1 MCNKTICNIK
11 KKCSTL
17 WTVKV
22 VPISTYSNWNVCWV
36 TTSSRSPKYS
46 KTKCVSILQLHS
58 IFFIGWNW
66 WKNQGRFVWNSI
78 AQQYQLQLIAFY
90 ILKLSVTL
98 LRHQELNFLSGCWC
112 FMGLRKTLYDCKIS
126 NCAKYLISR

>member
-1 MCNKTICNIK
+1 MCNKTRCNIK

-36 TTSSRSPKYS
+36 TTSSRSPKCS
-46 KTKCVSILQLHS
+46 KPKCVSILQLHS
-58 IFFIGWNW
+58 ILFTG
-66 WKNQGRFVWNSI
+66 KNCLKNYEHIVWNSI

-112 FMGLRKTLYDCKIS
+112 FMGLRKTLYDCKIFH
-126 NCAKYLISR
+126 CAKYFI